1 MTSTNYFFDVSPDAL
16 EGALD
21 RFAGFFYEPLFNED
35 CTEREIKAVDSEH
48 KKNLQNDVW
57 VRLVTPLDGELS
69 CSASSSWRNTSSL
82 LHMCIINSGRATTS
96 LSGPSRKQR
105 DEIQERS

>member
-1 MTSTNYFFDVSPDAL
+1 MTSTTYFFDVSADAL

-48 KKNLQNDVW
+48 KKNLQSDMW
-57 VRLVTPLDGELS
+57 V
-69 CSASSSWRNTSSL
+69 SSSV
-82 LHMCIINSGRATTS
+82 S
-96 LSGPSRKQR
+96 LSRFGDLKARLMLFALLAILPAGEACPAVRPRVPQVR
-105 DEIQERS
+105 YRQLR